1 MFGTRKLV
9 AGVALAATAFAG
21 LAAPAA
27 LAETEEAP
35 SLSDTATEVVEVEA
49 EAPHDH
55 LAVFSADARINGQ
68 RVQDEWIFAFG
79 VNERWP
85 HFGSLWLLTDAE
97 ADEWIPLCF
106 GYVVGDEEGVL
117 FLGESLHGD
126 EGDGCAMVGLG
137 DEGDVFFSAIELE
150 GDEILTA
157 SLYNIG

>member
-1 MFGTRKLV
+1 MFGTRKLI
-9 AGVALAATAFAG
+9 AGAALAATAFAG

-27 LAETEEAP
+27 LADTEEAP
-35 SLSDTATEVVEVEA
+35 SLSDTATEVVEVEVD
-49 EAPHDH
+49 APHDH

-97 ADEWIPLCF
+97 TDEWIPLCF
-106 GYVVGDEEGVL
+106 GYVV
-117 FLGESLHGD
+117 GD

-137 DEGDVFFSAIELE
+137 DEGDVFFGAIELE

-157 SLYNIG
+157 SMYNLG